1 MSFWFFF
8 YYTLSLVNIMGTRK
22 LNGKL
27 NVISKNLMKYR
38 AEKGISQA
46 DLCKKLAL
54 LGIPLYTNDI
64 YKIEHNKRTVKDYEL
79 YAFAKVLNVKIEDLL
94 KGITEEFDL

>member
-1 MSFWFFF
+1 MSVAIFF
-8 YYTLSLVNIMGTRK
+8 YYKLALVNNMGTRK

-27 NVISKNLMKYR
+27 NVISKNLIKYR
-38 AEKGISQA
+38 NEKNISQA

-79 YAFAKVLNVKIEDLL
+79 YALSKVLNVKIEDLL
-94 KGITEEFDL
+94 EGVKKEFE